1 MTKEVVLCS
10 HNDCTGCFAC
20 EGICPVSAI
29 TQVTNNEGFR
39 YPKIDVDKC
48 ISCKK
53 CATICPV
60 LTPVDKLPEG
70 KIYASWTYNESVRG
84 KSSSGGIFSEL
95 AVNILESGG
104 VIIGASM
111 NSQGYVH
118 HFIADSL
125 SEIESLR
132 GSKYVQSLIEG
143 TLYKK
148 IFQLLKEGKKVLF
161 TGCPCQVAAVKN
173 FCKGQNELYTVDIIC
188 HGVPSPELFAK
199 LYSDIKKK
207 YPKLKAYNFR
217 LLKSWGVSANICIEG
232 EQDCR
237 TISGPLSFF
246 QSAFLKGLM
255 HRENCYNCVYA
266 TKERIGDITLGDFWG
281 IGQDKPISEEYKL
294 GCSLL
299 SINSSKG
306 LILFQ
311 NIKNNIFFEERE
323 ITETIKGGNEQLV
336 YPSKRPVERDLF
348 YEDAFSMSYKKL
360 SLKYNLNLAKSPSRV
375 KSALAYLHKF
385 VMK

>member
-10 HNDCTGCFAC
+10 QNDCTGCFAC

-29 TQVTNNEGFR
+29 TQMTNKEGFR
-39 YPKIDVDKC
+39 YPKIDVEKC

-53 CATICPV
+53 CITTCPV
-60 LTPVDKLPEG
+60 LTPVDKFPEG
-70 KIYASWTYNESVRG
+70 KIYASWTYNEGVRG
-84 KSSSGGIFSEL
+84 KSSSGGLFYEL
-95 AVNILESGG
+95 AVNILETGG
-104 VIIGASM
+104 VIVGASM
-111 NSQGYVH
+111 DSQGYVH
-118 HFIADSL
+118 HLIADSP
-125 SEIESLR
+125 SGIDSLR

-148 IFQLLKEGKKVLF
+148 IFQLLKEGRKVLF

-173 FCKGQNELYTVDIIC
+173 YCKGHNELYTLDIIC

-199 LYSDIKKK
+199 LYSDIKRK
-207 YPKLKAYNFR
+207 YPKLNAYNFR
-217 LLKSWGVSANICIEG
+217 LLKSWGVSANINIEG
-232 EQDCR
+232 EQNNR
-237 TISGPLSFF
+237 TITGPLSYF

-266 TKERIGDITLGDFWG
+266 TKDRIGDITLGDFWG
-281 IGQDKPISEEYKL
+281 IGQDKPISEQHKL

-323 ITETIKGGNEQLV
+323 ITETIKGGNEQLIS
-336 YPSKRPVERDLF
+336 PSKRPIERDSF
-348 YEDAFSMSYKKL
+348 YEDAFKMSYKKL
-360 SLKYNLNLAKSPSRV
+360 SLKYNLNLVKSPSRV
-375 KSALAYLHKF
+375 KSALVAIYKY
-385 VMK
+385 VKK